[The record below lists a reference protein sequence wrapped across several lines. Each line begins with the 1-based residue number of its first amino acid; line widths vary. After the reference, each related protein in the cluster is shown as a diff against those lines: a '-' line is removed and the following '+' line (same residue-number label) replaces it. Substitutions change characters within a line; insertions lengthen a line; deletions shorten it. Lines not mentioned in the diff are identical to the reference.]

1 MLKDTWTRE
10 LHWRHIIHSG
20 PLLSYEF
27 TTLAPKWKHVQGQ
40 AMLPH
45 RHGCD
50 RKNRWKM
57 YVADITVAVILCK
70 YSRHSAKNDIRIA
83 STNLK
88 QKRSLLKYCQCSW
101 RGCKEDCISTNSVY
115 EQEPWH
121 KLWYAPLMSKV
132 VFKQEG
138 HAIVTDAIAIYA
150 CVAVLGFKD
159 IRSNVFG

>member
-1 MLKDTWTRE
+1 MCNL
-10 LHWRHIIHSG
+10 IHSG

-27 TTLAPKWKHVQGQ
+27 TTLAPKWKHVDGQ

-50 RKNRWKM
+50 RQNRWKM

-70 YSRHSAKNDIRIA
+70 YSRRRKLVHCSTMRKNEE
-83 STNLK
+83 NK
-88 QKRSLLKYCQCSW
+88 LLSKYHLMYTTFEKHQI
-101 RGCKEDCISTNSVY
+101 KTETSVSI
-115 EQEPWH
+115 PLFH
-121 KLWYAPLMSKV
+121 KLQYAPLMSKV
-132 VFKQEG
+132 VFQQEG

-159 IRSNVFG
+159 MYLYMS